1 MPPAEAAA
9 ADDSEELDEGNA
21 EQSVER
27 DGAGGETTLVAHF
40 GALPDGRP
48 ALTRQPAIGLDQGH
62 AYSGRLT
69 IADDNPLS
77 ARAELVHRVALGRDG
92 WSVEVDTRTRLSA
105 DREAFV
111 LLAEIEARED
121 GRPVFTRRWDRRIP
135 RRP

>member
-1 MPPAEAAA
+1 
-9 ADDSEELDEGNA
+9 
-21 EQSVER
+21 VEHGE
-27 DGAGGETTLVAHF
+27 DGGETTLVAHF

-135 RRP
+135 RSPARRDP